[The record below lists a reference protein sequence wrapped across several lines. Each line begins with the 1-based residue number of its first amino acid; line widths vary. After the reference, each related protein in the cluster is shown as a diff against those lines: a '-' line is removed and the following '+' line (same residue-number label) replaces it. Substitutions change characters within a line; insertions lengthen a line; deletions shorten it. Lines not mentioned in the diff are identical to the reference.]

1 MHIWVEHLED
11 WEKTEGQSHRHSLTA
26 RVAEIIS
33 SIQQRILSQKLKQKT
48 AEENVQC
55 SILASMCVRID
66 IHTHVRT
73 HTYICAQIYVH
84 RHAPILTKADQFL
97 AGGSDFL
104 TTEKRSQCTPPLTAV
119 PFAANGVRTRESRS
133 PHCVLT
139 DGCAKPHGIV
149 PIQQSYRWPWLSS
162 MGHKAKTKDTNLR
175 KEMVAMREWEGDK
188 LG

>member
-1 MHIWVEHLED
+1 MYIWVEHPED
-11 WEKTEGQSHRHSLTA
+11 WEITEGQSHRHSLTA

-33 SIQQRILSQKLKQKT
+33 SIQKRILSQRQKT

-55 SILASMCVRID
+55 SILASCVCID
-66 IHTHVRT
+66 IHTHAHT
-73 HTYICAQIYVH
+73 HTYIPTQMYVH

-97 AGGSDFL
+97 GGSDFL
-104 TTEKRSQCTPPLTAV
+104 TTDKRSQCTPPLTAV
-119 PFAANGVRTRESRS
+119 PFPANGVRTRESRP

-139 DGCAKPHGIV
+139 DGYARPHGIV

-162 MGHKAKTKDTNLR
+162 MGHKAKVKDTNLR